1 MNDHLLLSMRIKDI
15 HKQEAIIDATVELVN
30 EIGFV
35 SSSVSK
41 IAKKAG
47 VSPATI
53 YIYYKNKEDLLVS
66 TYVGIK
72 EKLGKAAIKN
82 IDENKPIRDILKEV
96 WVNLFDY
103 ISKNKEYF
111 RFTEQFSHS
120 PYAEIVKK
128 EEVERVFEP
137 IYKIVRKGIEQKII
151 KDINYDILSAFMFYP
166 IITLANPRICESL
179 KLDDNTI
186 DTSFK
191 LAWDAI
197 RL

>member
-1 MNDHLLLSMRIKDI
+1 MRIKDL
-15 HKQEAIIDATVELVN
+15 HKQEAIINATVQLVN

-41 IAKKAG
+41 IAKNAG

-66 TYVGIK
+66 TYIGIK
-72 EKLGKAAIKN
+72 KKLGDAAIKN
-82 IDENKPIRDILKEV
+82 LDENKPIRDIIKDV
-96 WVNLFDY
+96 WFNLFDY
-103 ISKNKEYF
+103 ISKNKVYF

-120 PYAEIVKK
+120 PYSELVKK
-128 EEVERVFEP
+128 EEVEKVFEP

-166 IITLANPRICESL
+166 IITLANPRLCENL
-179 KLDDNTI
+179 KLTDETI
-186 DTSFK
+186 NTSFT

-197 RL
+197 KL